1 MRISSHN
8 VSVVKYDLVIKTKSN
23 INYNLI
29 LQDRILR
36 LADYGKNVVILPV
49 LLVLSVILGIVSY
62 NYFSQTA
69 NQIQDLA
76 LDDLQTNSEIEVY
89 SISNILENSIYFVNS
104 NLERIVN
111 SPSITNWNI
120 TGIQRLLEL
129 ALNSTNYVA
138 DGYYLLDSNGTLVT
152 FTGVDK
158 EQYASYKGVNLGY
171 RDYFQIPKQNGTL
184 YTSTVIDS
192 NDNIPRIFISLPITR
207 SNNTELLD
215 PALNLPQSGNNSIS
229 FKGVVVASI
238 AAKTLGS
245 FLESQVHPKFNGE
258 IGFIDRDGTIIYSS
272 NQTFIG
278 KDYFGEEFQSFIKT
292 SLKGNEEGF
301 NNIIRKAITA
311 ESGVDEFNFENS
323 TTTIAYQAVTIPSSQ
338 GQNNRIG
345 TLFITVPHTLAGDV
359 IGLINTQNLVSF
371 AIIFAI
377 AFISIIVAIILLR
390 WNRILRNV
398 VDQKTSQLR
407 DSIEKLEKANEDL
420 QSHDKLQKEFINVA
434 AHELRTPT
442 QAISG
447 NLELIEM
454 TYLPSIL
461 QETSINQ
468 DETAIEFEN
477 LVKNKDMLSEFRK
490 ALISTYRNSQRL
502 EKLVND
508 ILDTSRIESN
518 RLDLHKESFNVNEKI
533 ENVIKDISNKTNN
546 YKDPNNSRNAIEI
559 DFEPQQNPITVFA
572 DKIRIFEV
580 LSNLLNNAIKF
591 SNGKPITISAKKLKA
606 NKKYFPGI
614 EDKEKAH
621 PQDIE
626 DAEIVIVSVTDRGKG
641 IDGEILPRLFT
652 KFATKS
658 NQGTGLGL
666 YIAKNIIEAHGGR
679 IWAQD
684 NVDGK
689 GATFSFSLPLDQ

>member
-1 MRISSHN
+1 LH
-8 VSVVKYDLVIKTKSN
+8 LT
-23 INYNLI
+23 
-29 LQDRILR
+29 
-36 LADYGKNVVILPV
+36 DYGKNIVILPI
-49 LLVLSVILGIVSY
+49 LVVSSVILGFLCY
-62 NYFSQTA
+62 NYFTQTA
-69 NQIQDLA
+69 NHIQELA

-120 TGIQRLLEL
+120 TGIQRLLDL

-138 DGYYLLDSNGTLVT
+138 DGYYLIDSNGTLVT
-152 FTGVDK
+152 FTGMNK
-158 EQYASYKGVNLGY
+158 EQYASYKGINLGH

-184 YTSTVIDS
+184 YTSTVIES
-192 NDNIPRIFISLPITR
+192 NDNVSRIYISSPITR
-207 SNNTELLD
+207 NNNTDLLD
-215 PALNLPQSGNNSIS
+215 PAVNLPQSKNNSIS

-245 FLESQVHPKFNGE
+245 FLESQLHSKFNGE
-258 IGFIDRDGTIIYSS
+258 IGFLDRDGTIIYSP

-278 KDYFGEEFQSFIKT
+278 KDYFGAEFQSFLKT
-292 SLKGNEEGF
+292 SLKDNAETL
-301 NNIIRKAITA
+301 NNILRKALVA
-311 ESGVDEFNFENS
+311 ESGVDEFSFENS
-323 TTTIAYQAVTIPSSQ
+323 TTTIAYQSVIVPGSP
-338 GQNNRIG
+338 GQENRIG
-345 TLFITVPHTLAGDV
+345 TLFITVPHTLAAGV
-359 IGLINTQNLVSF
+359 TSLITTQNLVNF

-377 AFISIIVAIILLR
+377 VSISIIVAIILIR
-390 WNRILRNV
+390 WNQILKNV

-407 DSIEKLEKANEDL
+407 DSILKLEKANEVL
-420 QSHDKLQKEFINVA
+420 QSHDKMQKEFINVA

-454 TYLPSIL
+454 IYLPSIL
-461 QETSINQ
+461 ETSINQ
-468 DETAIEFEN
+468 DEITREFEN
-477 LVKNKDMLSEFRK
+477 LVGNKDKLAEFRL
-490 ALISTYRNSQRL
+490 AVLSTYRNSQRL

-518 RLDLHKESFNVNEKI
+518 SLDLHKESFNLNKKI
-533 ENVIKDISNKTNN
+533 ENVIKDISNKTHK
-546 YKDPNNSRNAIEI
+546 YKEPNNPIEI
-559 DFEPQQNPITVFA
+559 GFEPQQDPINVFA

-591 SNGKPITISAKKLKA
+591 SNDKPITISARKVKKN
-606 NKKYFPGI
+606 NKHFTSS
-614 EDKEKAH
+614 DKENRDVR
-621 PQDIE
+621 DIK
-626 DAEIVIVSVTDRGKG
+626 DADIVIVSVIDRGNG
-641 IDGEILPRLFT
+641 IDREILPLLFT

-666 YIAKNIIEAHGGR
+666 YIAKNIIEAHGGQ

-684 NVDGK
+684 NADGK
-689 GATFSFSLPLDQ
+689 GTTFLFSLPLDQ

>member
-1 MRISSHN
+1 M
-8 VSVVKYDLVIKTKSN
+8 
-23 INYNLI
+23 
-29 LQDRILR
+29 R
-36 LADYGKNVVILPV
+36 LADYGKNVVILPI
-49 LLVLSVILGIVSY
+49 LLISSVILGILSY
-62 NYFSQTA
+62 NYFTQTA
-69 NQIQDLA
+69 NQIQELA

-89 SISNILENSIYFVNS
+89 SISNILQNSIYFVNS

-111 SPSITNWNI
+111 SPSVTNWNI
-120 TGIQRLLEL
+120 TGIQRLLDL

-152 FTGVDK
+152 FTGVTK
-158 EQYASYKGVNLGY
+158 EQYAPYKGINLGH

-184 YTSTVIDS
+184 YTSTVIES
-192 NDNIPRIFISLPITR
+192 NDNVPRIYISFPITR

-215 PALNLPQSGNNSIS
+215 PAAELQQSRNDSIS

-245 FLESQVHPKFNGE
+245 FLESQLHPKFNGE
-258 IGFIDRDGTIIYSS
+258 IGFLDRDGTIIYSP

-278 KDYFGEEFQSFIKT
+278 KDYFGPEFQSFMKT
-292 SLKGNEEGF
+292 SLKDNEERF
-301 NNIIRKAITA
+301 NNIIRKALAA
-311 ESGVDEFNFENS
+311 ESGVDEFSFENS
-323 TTTIAYQAVTIPSSQ
+323 TTTIAYQAVIIPGSQ
-338 GQNNRIG
+338 GQENRIG

-359 IGLINTQNLVSF
+359 IGLTNTQNIVNF

-377 AFISIIVAIILLR
+377 ASISIIVTIFLLR
-390 WNRILRNV
+390 WNRVLKNV
-398 VDQKTSQLR
+398 VDQKTSQLT

-447 NLELIEM
+447 NLELVEM

-468 DETAIEFEN
+468 DEIAREFRD
-477 LVKNKDMLSEFRK
+477 LVGNKEKLAEFRK

-518 RLDLHKESFNVNEKI
+518 RLELHRESFNLNEKI
-533 ENVIKDISNKTNN
+533 ENVIKDMSNKSNN
-546 YKDPNNSRNAIEI
+546 YNGPNNPHDPIEI
-559 DFEPQQNPITVFA
+559 DFEPQQDPINVFA

-591 SNGKPITISAKKLKA
+591 SNGKPITISARKL
-606 NKKYFPGI
+606 NKNNKRFPGF
-614 EDKEKAH
+614 DKEKDNV
-621 PQDIE
+621 QDIE
-626 DAEIVIVSVTDRGKG
+626 DAEIVIVSVIDRGKG
-641 IDGEILPRLFT
+641 IDVEILPRLFT

-666 YIAKNIIEAHGGR
+666 YIAKNIIEAHGGQ

-684 NVDGK
+684 NADGK